1 MRPRKYVRHLS
12 DKQQICQGVFEFWSV
27 FLKFSIRMLEN
38 SDWEAASEIYRQGL
52 ETGQATF
59 ETEPPTFSD
68 WDNGHLP
75 FGRIAAVSLP
85 DESLIGWAALSA
97 VSKREAYNGVAEV
110 SVYVSEK
117 SRGKGVGHAL
127 LQALIEEAERHG
139 MWTLQASIFP
149 ENEASLRLHQNLGFR
164 TVGRRERISR
174 LNGVWRDTMIL
185 ERRSNVVGVD

>member
-1 MRPRKYVRHLS
+1 MLRSTLTTFNAKCAFSATTLSFDLLSIINLHYSHMRPRKYVRHFS

-27 FLKFSIRMLEN
+27 FLEFSIRMLEN

-52 ETGQATF
+52 ETGQAAF

-97 VSKREAYNGVAEV
+97 VSKCEAYNGVAEV

-127 LQALIEEAERHG
+127 LQALIEEA
-139 MWTLQASIFP
+139 
-149 ENEASLRLHQNLGFR
+149 
-164 TVGRRERISR
+164 
-174 LNGVWRDTMIL
+174 
-185 ERRSNVVGVD
+185 